1 MMKELIY
8 IADPMCSWCWGFSPV
23 IQQIVE
29 DYRNQLIM
37 TLVVGGLRSETTQ
50 PHTDEMKQY
59 SLKHWHHVHEL
70 TGQPFNFE
78 FNTPVGFVYN
88 TEPACRA
95 AVTLKQLQSKST
107 FLYLETLHRAFYVD
121 NADLTDESVLV
132 EIAHQFDIDKEN
144 FSKVFNDDATR
155 RATALDFHFAKR
167 LGISGFPSIV
177 LNDTDGYKLLTSGYR
192 NYDELKPLLEAWAT
206 GQLG

>member
-29 DYRNQLIM
+29 EYRERLII
-37 TLVVGGLRSETTQ
+37 TLVVGGLRPETTQ
-50 PHTDEMKQY
+50 THTDEMKQY

-78 FNTPVGFVYN
+78 FNTPEGFVYN

-95 AVTLKQLQSKST
+95 AVTVKQIQPDAT
-107 FLYLETLHRAFYVD
+107 FSYFEALHRALYVD
-121 NADLTDESVLV
+121 NADVTDESILA
-132 EIAHQFDIDKEN
+132 EIAHQFGIDKEN
-144 FSKVFNDDATR
+144 FSKVFNHDATR

-177 LNDTDGYKLLTSGYR
+177 FNDSDGYKLLTSGYR
-192 NYDELKPLLEAWAT
+192 SYDELKPLLKAWYANT
-206 GQLG
+206 